1 MTILLEGLEGLRRSG
16 LNWAIE
22 VVGATGTFGAGFTEA
37 FFGVFADAFGGIGR
51 VELGEV
57 YKYCHA

>member
-1 MTILLEGLEGLRRSG
+1 MPDGLDGLRSDG
-16 LNWAIE
+16 LNWGLGAMGA
-22 VVGATGTFGAGFTEA
+22 VGAFGAGFAEA
-37 FFGVFADAFGGIGR
+37 FFEAFADAFGGIGR